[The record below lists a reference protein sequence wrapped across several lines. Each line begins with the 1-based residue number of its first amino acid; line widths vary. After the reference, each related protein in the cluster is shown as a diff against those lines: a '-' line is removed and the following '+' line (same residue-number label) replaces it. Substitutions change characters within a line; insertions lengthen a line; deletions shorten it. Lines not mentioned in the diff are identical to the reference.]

1 MLHLFVTLL
10 FSFFLQNVCAV
21 KLVPINNP
29 ADLISADAITK
40 RNGESCKEDL
50 DLQNVETFFWG
61 APAGKNLIYANLTVY
76 FPEQYEHVVAMERF
90 AGQLKSV
97 QCTENMVLE
106 FINDEAFEYAKSVW
120 SWVHQGVNNTFVM
133 VTNYEGCADDMERL
147 PFVVSEITYDEENNK
162 AYLNAELKEWQEVA
176 HSYTLHL
183 GHMPLTPVHRMLMKK
198 GVMPRAV
205 DFTMSLES
213 SFDQNLFSGTFG
225 GWTTSIDATVSTT
238 GTLNVEFDLDIDW
251 FNIQSASFTVNPD
264 DVSASLELALT
275 EKGTLL
281 EAYGWQETIVSI
293 PIQGIEI
300 AKIVKI
306 GAFLNVDVG
315 FTMEEWTGEAFLS
328 VGAKM
333 AISNDAI
340 VVLDLANS
348 KNNQFSGWAP
358 TLTPIPPTLSA
369 KVEGS
374 AKAFLEPN
382 VKIEAS
388 ALGLGWNVGLGLQ
401 MPYISADFAAMFS
414 TEGVCQTDKT
424 LGVDIDTKIGIELSA
439 QAASKGNEANPF
451 WKQTIFSHEWDLFS
465 TCLAFDLGN
474 FGSGDALI
482 PNLDVPSLT
491 EIDSGIQL
499 EPTIVPTVSASSIAT
514 ITVSI
519 DATDSKEPIKPTP
532 TMIASNT
539 VSSHATATTETSESV
554 PLETEPTTLSAVI
567 FTSDS
572 AVETGSYDSIPY
584 GALPSTVQ
592 SLPTTLSI
600 SRVSIS
606 SVTNV
611 PYLTGTP
618 VYAEESI
625 LPTTSC
631 TSSSYS

>member
-1 MLHLFVTLL
+1 MGCPWYV
-10 FSFFLQNVCAV
+10 VCFQSSRPV
-21 KLVPINNP
+21 
-29 ADLISADAITK
+29 SYHT
-40 RNGESCKEDL
+40 S
-50 DLQNVETFFWG
+50 
-61 APAGKNLIYANLTVY
+61 AGKNLIYANLTVY

-162 AYLNAELKEWQEVA
+162 AYLNAEVKEWQEVA

-281 EAYGWQETIVSI
+281 EAYGWQETIVSF

-388 ALGLGWNVGLGLQ
+388 ALG
-401 MPYISADFAAMFS
+401 MSHFKHAY
-414 TEGVCQTDKT
+414 
-424 LGVDIDTKIGIELSA
+424 DT
-439 QAASKGNEANPF
+439 
-451 WKQTIFSHEWDLFS
+451 
-465 TCLAFDLGN
+465 C
-474 FGSGDALI
+474 
-482 PNLDVPSLT
+482 
-491 EIDSGIQL
+491 
-499 EPTIVPTVSASSIAT
+499 
-514 ITVSI
+514 
-519 DATDSKEPIKPTP
+519 
-532 TMIASNT
+532 
-539 VSSHATATTETSESV
+539 
-554 PLETEPTTLSAVI
+554 
-567 FTSDS
+567 
-572 AVETGSYDSIPY
+572 
-584 GALPSTVQ
+584 
-592 SLPTTLSI
+592 
-600 SRVSIS
+600 
-606 SVTNV
+606 
-611 PYLTGTP
+611 
-618 VYAEESI
+618 
-625 LPTTSC
+625 
-631 TSSSYS
+631 